1 MMLGFLA
8 RRLVHMIPVVFIVT
22 GLIFGMLWTIPGD
35 PARAFVGPGEVLDAQ
50 QLDIIR
56 KEHNFDRPVVVQYAI
71 WLGKIATGD
80 LGRSVQTNRRVA
92 SELAGRAQITLGL
105 GLMGVLL
112 AVLLSLPA
120 GVVSAVH
127 RGRFADYL
135 VTLLSVGAVA
145 IPGFWFGI
153 VTILLFGVELRWL
166 PVQGYVPFGDNPAGW
181 LAHIILPAMAVGVT
195 SSALI
200 MRQTRSA
207 MLEVLAQD
215 YIRTARA
222 KGMSNAVVIWVHA
235 LRNALLPVITLLGLQ
250 VGQIFAGAVVI
261 ETLFGIPGMGSFL
274 VQAIFQRDFAVVQ
287 ASVLLMAFGVLAA
300 NLVTDVACAWL
311 DPRIKYGL

>member
-1 MMLGFLA
+1 MFGFLV
-8 RRLVHMIPVVFIVT
+8 RRMLQMIPVLFIVT

-35 PARAFVGPGEVLDAQ
+35 PVRAFVGAGEVLDEQ

-56 KEHNFDRPVVVQYAI
+56 KEHNFDRPVVVQYAL
-71 WLGKIATGD
+71 WLEQIARGD

-92 SELAGRAQITLGL
+92 SELAVRAQVTLGL

-112 AVLLSLPA
+112 AVVLSLPA
-120 GVVSAVH
+120 GIVSAVY
-127 RGRFADYL
+127 RGKFADYL
-135 VTLLSVGAVA
+135 ATVLSVGAVA
-145 IPGFWFGI
+145 VPGFWFGI
-153 VTILLFGVELRWL
+153 MTILLFGVELRWL
-166 PVQGYVPFGDNPAGW
+166 PVQGYVSFSVDPLGW
-181 LAHIILPAMAVGVT
+181 LAHIILPAMAIGVT
-195 SSALI
+195 SCALI

-215 YIRTARA
+215 YIRTARS
-222 KGMSNAVVIWVHA
+222 KGMPNAVVIWIHA

-287 ASVLLMAFGVLAA
+287 AAVLLMALGVLAA
-300 NLVTDVACAWL
+300 NLVTDIACAWL
-311 DPRIKYGL
+311 DPRIKYGV